1 LAAAL
6 PPLSEPANN
15 QFFLPMAIALKAR
28 SAALLSISILP
39 SSKIF

>member
-15 QFFLPMAIALKAR
+15 QFFLPMAIALKDR